1 VRIYN
6 VDSLLIKELLLPDS
20 RIRTSGFGATFVR
33 DTRQNCN
40 VKYTIFDIIARGD
53 VEEPCKY
60 NAGDPTKGSY
70 ITAEYNV
77 SVPFLGANVG
87 FNKFQMS
94 GTKYYTFKTFKYQTT
109 LAARG
114 ILGVANLFSGGNRFP
129 AAYPGLEGILP
140 ISERFFAGGSNTLRG
155 FDFESAGPRVVVVPT
170 GNFFNTRGE
179 QVFLNP
185 FTVPF
190 GGNALAVVNVE
201 ARIPISESI
210 RVVPFYD
217 GGNVFRSAKD
227 LFNHEDIPDTEVVRK
242 NLRANWT
249 HTVGLGLRIKTPVG
263 GEAGIDYGYLLN
275 PPSFIIPQQIGPP
288 AFYRL
293 RQSQIHFRFSQAF

>member
-1 VRIYN
+1 M
-6 VDSLLIKELLLPDS
+6 PDS

-33 DTRQNCN
+33 DTRQNCSI
-40 VKYTIFDIIARGD
+40 KFTIFDIIARGD

-60 NAGDPTKGSY
+60 NPGDPTKGSY

-109 LAARG
+109 IAARG
-114 ILGVANLFSGGNRFP
+114 ILGLANLYSGGNRFP
-129 AAYPGLEGILP
+129 ATLPGLEGILP
-140 ISERFFAGGSNTLRG
+140 ISERFFAGGANTLRG

-170 GNFFNTRGE
+170 GNFFNQKGE

-190 GGNALAVVNVE
+190 GGNALAVINVE
-201 ARIPISESI
+201 GRVPISESI

-227 LFNHEDIPDTEVVRK
+227 IFNREEIPDTEVFRK
-242 NLRANWT
+242 NLQAKWT
-249 HTVGLGLRIKTPVG
+249 HTVGLGLRIKTPIG

-275 PPSFIIPQQIGPP
+275 PPSFVIPQTVGPP

-293 RQSQIHFRFSQAF
+293 PQSQVHFRFSQAF

>member
-1 VRIYN
+1 MWPRPYAAGNPVDELGMETGDPPLNRPTVTAETNRTLSLKNRSIVFFRYRFEDVRLFKIN
-6 VDSLLIKELLLPDS
+6 SLLIRDLLLPDS
-20 RIRTSGFGATFVR
+20 RIRISGFGATFVR

-40 VKYTIFDIIARGD
+40 RKYTVLDINQRGD
-53 VEEPCKY
+53 VEEPCRY

-70 ITAEYNV
+70 VTAEYNM

-210 RVVPFYD
+210 RVVPF
-217 GGNVFRSAKD
+217 
-227 LFNHEDIPDTEVVRK
+227 
-242 NLRANWT
+242 
-249 HTVGLGLRIKTPVG
+249 
-263 GEAGIDYGYLLN
+263 
-275 PPSFIIPQQIGPP
+275 
-288 AFYRL
+288 
-293 RQSQIHFRFSQAF
+293 